1 MEKQNEGK
9 GKPRGVSY
17 TSSSAQGTVHCTGY
31 KYLGSN
37 CSIEF
42 MIAQDRHG

>member
-9 GKPRGVSY
+9 GKFRGVSY
-17 TSSSAQGTVHCTGY
+17 TSKNAQGTVRCTGY

-37 CSIEF
+37 CSIVF
-42 MIAQDRHG
+42 IIAQEQHG